1 MVLTVEHGAKLGFLK
16 LLYSS
21 DPKYSGILQGVKSR
35 STSNQSPVTSVLLS
49 DDRVLDQDEYELI
62 VLGELYMTV
71 KSARNVKNLNYGKNM
86 NNRNKLKN
94 SKFYTYLKS
103 FKSKKRRIF
112 VVNFSLNFNAIII

>member
-71 KSARNVKNLNYGKNM
+71 KSARNVKNSNYGNNM
-86 NNRNKLKN
+86 NNRNALKKFKILYLLKKLKKQRKKN
-94 SKFYTYLKS
+94 FRCKFFIKIS
-103 FKSKKRRIF
+103 MQS
-112 VVNFSLNFNAIII
+112 